1 MFWQPRHRRGRSLS
15 EALTLEQLEEGGV
28 FVSSISNPK
37 HSQGLKEGDEIMGA
51 TINFDQLSKE
61 EVLKVLKL
69 MEPFE
74 DKIQVHTR
82 SNLSKS
88 LGNLDE
94 CTRDPEKMLT
104 DSYSKLYKTKIKK
117 FLKDDLP
124 SAEGSI
130 GSDESTVPAASKV
143 KPKNYTELPRLGV
156 DFGLV
161 KSKTPNRDANADSTD
176 DTSMNL
182 PSPSLGFND
191 GSQSYIKEPRLELN
205 TPKTFPEG
213 PTVKTVSDPEVDR
226 DVDVGFPMVGTD
238 LNRGE
243 IPTTNANSPQLNIE
257 GTSPLSKVPKFNF
270 PKLSISGPSLNGP
283 EGQISLPGVA
293 TKEEPSGKL
302 SLKKSK
308 RLKHP
313 DLNLDDPSSFVEFL
327 QKKSGDL
334 DLDSPSNGLPNREFS
349 FKTQGDVKGPEK
361 KATDLSR
368 IKGPSK
374 KYKPPKFEM
383 PKFDLPDIPIPDL
396 EEDFKLLNTPDK
408 GIAYP
413 DAELDIQGPS
423 GKVSHPDVNL
433 KMPELQGPDWDVNGP
448 SGKLKMPK
456 MNLSGTL
463 PKGPNLDADLT
474 SPDFNL
480 KAPKVKGG
488 INTPDVDLPNV
499 DLKSSK
505 MDMKTPD
512 VDIGSPKAKF
522 KFPKMKMPKFN
533 LPTYKSPEVDAKL
546 DHPDFNVNGPNLNL
560 RGPKADVDAD
570 VSGPSGK
577 FKKPNFDLPEFD
589 VSEPKVK
596 GGIDAPD
603 IKLPKMDPKTAK
615 LDFNAPDVNLK
626 MPELQGP
633 DWDVNGPSG
642 KLKMPKMNLSGTL
655 PKGPNL
661 DPDLTSPD
669 FNLKAPKVKGGINT
683 PDVDLPNVD
692 LKSSKMDMKT
702 PDGNI
707 GSPKG
712 KFKFP
717 KMKMP
722 NFNLPTFKGTEVDA
736 KLDHPDLHAT
746 APNLDL
752 RGPKADV
759 DADVSGPSWKFKK
772 PNFDLPEFD
781 VSGPK
786 VKGGIDAPDI
796 KLPKMDPKTPK
807 LDFNAP
813 DVNLKMPELQ
823 GPDWDVNGPSGKL
836 KMPKMNLSET
846 LPKGPNLDA
855 DLTSPDF
862 NPKAPKVKG
871 GINTPDVDLPNVDLK
886 SSKLNMKTPDVD
898 IGSPKG
904 KFKFPKM
911 KMPNFN
917 LPTFKGP
924 EVNAQLDHPDF
935 NVNGP
940 NLNLRGPKA
949 DVDADVSGPSWKF
962 KKPNFDLP
970 EFDVS
975 GPKVKGG
982 IDAPDIKLSKV
993 DFKTPKLDLNAPDV
1007 NLDMPSGNLK
1017 MPELQGP
1024 DWDVNAPSGKL
1035 KMPKMNLSGTLPK
1048 GANLDADLTS
1058 PDFNLKAPKVKGGIN
1073 TPGMDLH
1080 LDHKGPNFGANLPG
1094 VSTASPKAK
1103 LKMPKVGL
1111 SSMKGQGIDG
1121 NFDRA
1126 GLPNADIKHS
1136 KKGFEVPE
1144 VDFGKPSRK
1153 LKMPDIGFSKPKFD
1167 SPDLELNSPSLKAK
1181 IPKESNMKL
1190 SSDFQT
1196 PDLSLKIPKGSSD
1209 SPKLGLPDV
1218 DFKAP
1223 KMDISTPDVDVGVPD
1238 IQPKMPKMKMVK
1250 DMNGS
1255 DITIPNG
1262 DVFEPK
1268 LKGRGALDLHG
1279 TQVKGPRLDIQ
1290 DKQPDFQMWG
1300 DMGQPSINFTSSKMK
1315 DFRGPNPGMNF
1326 PSADVRGSQ
1335 PDLKLADRKF
1345 KLPSFK
1351 MPQYGGTNI
1360 HNMGCD
1366 IDFGESLQP
1375 KTLSPPNA
1383 TLNTRSGTMQG
1394 NLTGPRVTPPNMLY
1408 NMPKAVI
1415 PNSQPHYRSSGLDL
1429 DYPPTIFQRPPDQM
1443 YPNVSMTRPGLDID
1457 PGVRLRTDRKA
1468 SRSNVRS
1475 SYPAA
1480 NAALHPH
1487 MDGRRLDLNIDDF
1500 TGKDHVLRARGS
1512 NLDLYGKHDY
1522 GQMIPTSQVHVDTR
1536 DYRKPRAVPDRG
1548 FGLPALSQNSQKVP
1562 PHSSDGYLVTVFP
1575 NQTPNSKMQ
1584 NLKHNSPKR
1593 QSFLPGTLDLDVPYQ
1608 NNPKGS
1614 TFFFSNVV

>member
-1 MFWQPRHRRGRSLS
+1 MPRHRRGRSLS

-156 DFGLV
+156 DFGLG
-161 KSKTPNRDANADSTD
+161 KSKTPNRDANVDSTD

-226 DVDVGFPMVGTD
+226 DLEVGVPMVGTD

-327 QKKSGDL
+327 QIKSGDL

-396 EEDFKLLNTPDK
+396 EEDFKMLNTPDK

-433 KMPELQGPDWDVNGP
+433 KMPEFQGPDWDVNGP

-505 MDMKTPD
+505 LNMKTPD

-533 LPTYKSPEVDAKL
+533 LPTHKSPEVDAKL

-560 RGPKADVDAD
+560 RGPKADLDAD

-589 VSEPKVK
+589 VSGPKVK
-596 GGIDAPD
+596 GGIDAPH
-603 IKLPKMDPKTAK
+603 IKLPKMDPKTPK
-615 LDFNAPDVNLK
+615 LDLNAPDVNLK

-661 DPDLTSPD
+661 DADLTSPD

-683 PDVDLPNVD
+683 PD
-692 LKSSKMDMKT
+692 
-702 PDGNI
+702 
-707 GSPKG
+707 
-712 KFKFP
+712 
-717 KMKMP
+717 
-722 NFNLPTFKGTEVDA
+722 
-736 KLDHPDLHAT
+736 
-746 APNLDL
+746 
-752 RGPKADV
+752 
-759 DADVSGPSWKFKK
+759 
-772 PNFDLPEFD
+772 
-781 VSGPK
+781 
-786 VKGGIDAPDI
+786 
-796 KLPKMDPKTPK
+796 
-807 LDFNAP
+807 
-813 DVNLKMPELQ
+813 
-823 GPDWDVNGPSGKL
+823 
-836 KMPKMNLSET
+836 
-846 LPKGPNLDA
+846 
-855 DLTSPDF
+855 
-862 NPKAPKVKG
+862 
-871 GINTPDVDLPNVDLK
+871 
-886 SSKLNMKTPDVD
+886 
-898 IGSPKG
+898 
-904 KFKFPKM
+904 
-911 KMPNFN
+911 
-917 LPTFKGP
+917 
-924 EVNAQLDHPDF
+924 
-935 NVNGP
+935 
-940 NLNLRGPKA
+940 
-949 DVDADVSGPSWKF
+949 
-962 KKPNFDLP
+962 
-970 EFDVS
+970 
-975 GPKVKGG
+975 
-982 IDAPDIKLSKV
+982 
-993 DFKTPKLDLNAPDV
+993 
-1007 NLDMPSGNLK
+1007 
-1017 MPELQGP
+1017 
-1024 DWDVNAPSGKL
+1024 
-1035 KMPKMNLSGTLPK
+1035 
-1048 GANLDADLTS
+1048 
-1058 PDFNLKAPKVKGGIN
+1058 
-1073 TPGMDLH
+1073 MDLH

-1111 SSMKGQGIDG
+1111 SSMKGQEIDG

-1238 IQPKMPKMKMVK
+1238 IQPKMPKMKLVK
-1250 DMNGS
+1250 DMNGP
-1255 DITIPNG
+1255 DITVPNW

-1300 DMGQPSINFTSSKMK
+1300 DMGQPNINFTSSKMK

-1326 PSADVRGSQ
+1326 PSAYVRGSQ

-1394 NLTGPRVTPPNMLY
+1394 NLTGPRVTPPNMVY

-1429 DYPPTIFQRPPDQM
+1429 DYPPTIFQRPPDKM

-1480 NAALHPH
+1480 NAALQPH

-1522 GQMIPTSQVHVDTR
+1522 GQMIPTYVDTR
-1536 DYRKPRAVPDRG
+1536 DYRKPRTVPDRG

-1584 NLKHNSPKR
+1584 NLKYNSPKR